1 MTRSERDR
9 RAQRRAREELRERLR
24 ERAHGERPSSGPSG
38 PVRPAESV
46 PGPVGEVS
54 APSSERDFPPED
66 LRVPPRDEVD
76 GMLMRYSG
84 PLVLD
89 GAVRACRDCG
99 GYRDWLVLLRQDNV
113 WLRCPAGHTSF
124 EAALDAV
131 WFNRNSGPVDA
142 RHPSL
147 EAGID
152 HLGG

>member
-9 RAQRRAREELRERLR
+9 RAQRRTREELRERLR
-24 ERAHGERPSSGPSG
+24 GRLHGDRPSGGPAG
-38 PVRPAESV
+38 AVRPAESG
-46 PGPVGEVS
+46 PGPEGGDC
-54 APSSERDFPPED
+54 PPPSERDFPPEE
-66 LRVPPRDEVD
+66 LRVPSRDEVD
-76 GMLMRYSG
+76 GLLMRYPG

-113 WLRCPAGHTSF
+113 WLRCPTRHTSF
-124 EAALDAV
+124 EPALDAV